1 MQDADSCQA
10 KYFVSLGGPFWRVAV
25 VLSRGSFAGTRKSN
39 YRGITVNE
47 EEALAAVHSAL
58 EKGIKA
64 SFEDGHIKRE
74 DLERSSE
81 EMLAL
86 WKQQAETA
94 PTPGKHGAF
103 LPFRYVIPDQ
113 DLKLLET
120 VTSVLTTAAG
130 VGFLL
135 PELGYDPKKGVTAAV
150 TGVIVALVKLTQ
162 NLQLSVHLDDR
173 DYTLVALLSRGGA
186 KGILVEDL
194 FKTLKHRFPDITN
207 EIVSARLNALMTCAT
222 IKGTKSALTWKGA
235 DDRWHVNGV

>member
-1 MQDADSCQA
+1 M
-10 KYFVSLGGPFWRVAV
+10 
-25 VLSRGSFAGTRKSN
+25 
-39 YRGITVNE
+39 NE
-47 EEALAAVHSAL
+47 EEALTTVRCTL
-58 EKGIKA
+58 VKGLGA
-64 SFEDGHIKRE
+64 SFADAHIERE
-74 DLERSSE
+74 DLERASE
-81 EMLAL
+81 ELLVL
-86 WKQQAETA
+86 WKKQDEAA

-186 KGILVEDL
+186 KGLSVGDL
-194 FKTLKHRFPDITN
+194 FKTLKHRFPNITN

-222 IKGTKSALTWKGA
+222 IKGTKSALTWKDA
-235 DDRWHVNGV
+235 DDMWHVNGV